1 MFRSMN
7 IPPLARRALT
17 FPIVLLAVLALGVSV
32 ATAANSIEGVWS
44 FNGGAVGIQSLSDG
58 GGLGSGLIT
67 FSDTVLLPNATAWRQ
82 PDLAKNQAPRSQVR
96 PPHRGAR
103 QDQR

>member
-58 GGLGSGLIT
+58 T
-67 FSDTVLLPNATAWRQ
+67 FQGTVVTPTIFAECVHPAGQIMWTDMQ
-82 PDLAKNQAPRSQVR
+82 PPR
-96 PPHRGAR
+96 RGR
-103 QDQR
+103 SK